1 MSKSSIKITETERMA
16 RAITKSYSKATL
28 ALAAQDFGLH
38 LGPQEDVFRSLV
50 ASKIAPDFDAA
61 VRLLAHHLDSGSYI
75 PGNTEELV
83 NGRIERRKD
92 PR

>member
-1 MSKSSIKITETERMA
+1 MVKNLITATETERMA

-28 ALAAQDFGLH
+28 AVAVRGLG
-38 LGPQEDVFRSLV
+38 LQVTAEDDIFRSLV
-50 ASKIAPDFDAA
+50 VSRIAPDFDAA

-83 NGRIERRKD
+83 DGRIERRKN